1 MASKPKKAGKDKK
14 TDSLD
19 GLWIAPRYSL
29 KGSQGERA
37 WENRP
42 GGAPSS
48 SNIWN

>member
-29 KGSQGERA
+29 KGSQRERA
-37 WENRP
+37 WRIDPVVRP
-42 GGAPSS
+42 AAA
-48 SNIWN
+48 NIWN